1 MPTLLSR
8 FLALSHSK
16 CCASTK
22 LGGARQAKK
31 IHKTVAVALGP
42 APDFMLSF
50 AREFEVHD
58 FFVDLWVAPAQN
70 ADRFTSIVRTM
81 GRDCYCHVYHGYAGW
96 LLVCDAELLDSP
108 PQQRGQLRWDVH
120 ASLSLNGCEL
130 RTRE

>member
-1 MPTLLSR
+1 MLRINETGWCSPGEENTQDRRSRLGASSR
-8 FLALSHSK
+8 FY
-16 CCASTK
+16 
-22 LGGARQAKK
+22 
-31 IHKTVAVALGP
+31 
-42 APDFMLSF
+42 
-50 AREFEVHD
+50 
-58 FFVDLWVAPAQN
+58 LWVAPAQN